1 VSGTGVQFVTPRAHA
16 AGTLVEIELRLGT
29 TLVPFTGRVRWARDA
44 AADPG
49 DPLFRM
55 GVEFERIPPAGRQ
68 RLIAFVRES
77 SALRVEPHA

>member
-1 VSGTGVQFVTPRAHA
+1 
-16 AGTLVEIELRLGT
+16 VEIELRLGT